1 MNILSSAYDIVV
13 LTETWLIPEISD
25 GEFIDNRYNV
35 FRCDRDR
42 LATNKSD
49 GGGVLIA
56 IRRDLKPVSL
66 PINHCYS
73 VIEHIIV
80 SIPSFAPAKKHYISA
95 VYIPPQTPN
104 DIYLDHFTLL
114 QDYVNDHSTE
124 SFFIL
129 GDYNLPHV
137 DWSNFQ
143 LAAPN
148 SAPTSIS
155 YNLFN
160 FLSTLN
166 AKQFNSLKNDNDRI
180 LDLFIS
186 NTESSLTLCS
196 PIVPPNLHHPPFCA
210 LTFVNLKTNH
220 MPRNHSPKPNFHKGN
235 YEVIN

>member
-80 SIPSFAPAKKHYISA
+80 SIPAFDPAKKHYISA
-95 VYIPPQTPN
+95 VYIPP
-104 DIYLDHFTLL
+104 
-114 QDYVNDHSTE
+114 
-124 SFFIL
+124 
-129 GDYNLPHV
+129 
-137 DWSNFQ
+137 
-143 LAAPN
+143 
-148 SAPTSIS
+148 
-155 YNLFN
+155 
-160 FLSTLN
+160 
-166 AKQFNSLKNDNDRI
+166 
-180 LDLFIS
+180 
-186 NTESSLTLCS
+186 
-196 PIVPPNLHHPPFCA
+196 
-210 LTFVNLKTNH
+210 
-220 MPRNHSPKPNFHKGN
+220 
-235 YEVIN
+235 